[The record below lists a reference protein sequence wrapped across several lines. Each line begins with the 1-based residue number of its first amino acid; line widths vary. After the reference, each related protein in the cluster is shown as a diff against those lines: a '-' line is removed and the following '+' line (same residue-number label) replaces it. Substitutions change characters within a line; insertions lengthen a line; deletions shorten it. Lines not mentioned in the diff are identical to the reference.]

1 MVILLEKMKVGD
13 GSGEVERGAR
23 IVVPVNCYSKWG
35 EKRMDGLV
43 RIILGLNLR
52 D

>member
-1 MVILLEKMKVGD
+1 MVILLEKMKVVD

-35 EKRMDGLV
+35 KREWMGL
-43 RIILGLNLR
+43 
-52 D
+52 